1 MSSLMGIK
9 QFQKSFTVTTSAQD
23 CLVATKNPRDVLLQ
37 NNHASAIVY
46 VDLST
51 DAGFSLDYTSGGTT
65 AIAVGNTITGATSAA
80 TGVVLSITVTSGSWA
95 AGTAAGVIRIHTKTG
110 TFQAENLDVGAS
122 LNLATIAA
130 DSDIRGLFVVPIGG
144 GTFQMN
150 EIRNTISV
158 VGSATNALLTVSE
171 GRT

>member
-1 MSSLMGIK
+1 
-9 QFQKSFTVTTSAQD
+9 
-23 CLVATKNPRDVLLQ
+23 VALRTCK
-37 NNHASAIVY
+37 
-46 VDLST
+46 
-51 DAGFSLDYTSGGTT
+51 
-65 AIAVGNTITGATSAA
+65 SAA

-95 AGTAAGVIRIHTKTG
+95 GGDAAGVIRIHTKTG
-110 TFQAENLDVGAS
+110 TFQAENLNVGAS